1 MPAGLQIRGEAD
13 DPVRADRLWALTQT
27 PAVIAI
33 DALVEVAGR
42 AGVEKLAAKLEKVTE
57 RLEADAPSVSWP
69 GADLDRALPGPWPD
83 CQVSWRHDAVLV
95 TPRLFVLDGRGV
107 WAYGRW
113 RTPGAKGDPVYPG
126 THARER
132 ADQAAFVMASTGQ
145 SVSYAE
151 YEA

>member
-69 GADLDRALPGPWPD
+69 GAYLDRALPGPWPG
-83 CQVSWRHDAVLV
+83 CQARGYDLADFAE
-95 TPRLFVLDGRGV
+95 PFARLL
-107 WAYGRW
+107 
-113 RTPGAKGDPVYPG
+113 KGHLSDSLWSP
-126 THARER
+126 EI
-132 ADQAAFVMASTGQ
+132 
-145 SVSYAE
+145 
-151 YEA
+151 

>member
-1 MPAGLQIRGEAD
+1 
-13 DPVRADRLWALTQT
+13 
-27 PAVIAI
+27 
-33 DALVEVAGR
+33 
-42 AGVEKLAAKLEKVTE
+42 VEKLAAKLEKVTE

-69 GADLDRALPGPWPD
+69 GADLDRALPGPWPG
-83 CQVSWRHDAVLV
+83 CQASWRHGAVLI
-95 TPRLFVLDGRGV
+95 TARLFVLDGRRV

-151 YEA
+151 YEARTKRLAHLLPLAHHRLTKGGNQP